1 MYITRKNF
9 TPATVFIITN
19 GISILSWLF
28 PDFGFLRKGF
38 SNQFPIID
46 EDTLGYI
53 TIILLLVSC
62 LWLGYNLNP
71 KKRGMEPFGTII
83 VNDRMYFFSI
93 CISLLGLCAS
103 FLTIAKTMSLGDIL
117 FVVQG
122 GQANALKQALYE
134 DYSFGIV
141 SLRYGVILS
150 GSFVIYRRLIGVK
163 KWWMDLLAILSLLFV
178 SMMSSRLTLIAAIFG
193 GIYLF
198 VYWKGK
204 VKFKILPATS
214 AILIGFLLLSA
225 MNWSRNANFYESK
238 GLGFFSA
245 GFSEILAY
253 TGTPVQGALYAV
265 NNPSV
270 GDESTGVFYSRTT
283 IEPSLTTNSA
293 ILDVIRMYG
302 LWGILLSTIVLFSSG
317 LYISFFE
324 NYKHGKYI
332 YMNIPIF
339 YSVVEF
345 WRIFLFFQGIVITL
359 ICSCIFLSLSLM
371 ITFGKNRI

>member
-9 TPATVFIITN
+9 TPAAIFIITN
-19 GISILSWLF
+19 GFSILSWLF

-38 SNQFPIID
+38 TTQFPILD

-53 TIILLLVSC
+53 SVMLLLLSF
-62 LWLGYNLNP
+62 LWLGYNLFP
-71 KKRGMEPFGTII
+71 KSRGLERFETII

-93 CISLLGLCAS
+93 CISMLGLCAS
-103 FLTIAKTMSLGDIL
+103 YLAIMKTMSIGDIL
-117 FVVQG
+117 FVIQG
-122 GQANALKQALYE
+122 GQANELKQALYE
-134 DYSFGIV
+134 DYSIGIV

-163 KWWMDLLAILSLLFV
+163 NLWMDLLAVLSLLFL
-178 SMMSSRLTLIAAIFG
+178 SIMSSRLTLIAAIFG
-193 GIYLF
+193 GLYLF
-198 VYWKGK
+198 IYWKGK
-204 VKFKILPATS
+204 VKFKFLPVS
-214 AILIGFLLLSA
+214 VAIMVGFLLLSA

-245 GFSEILAY
+245 GVSEILTY

-265 NNPSV
+265 SNPSV
-270 GDESTGVFYSRTT
+270 GDESTAVFYSRTT

-293 ILDVIRMYG
+293 ILDVIRLYG
-302 LWGILLSTIVLFSSG
+302 LWGLLLSAVVLFASG

-324 NYKHGKYI
+324 SYKYGKYI

-339 YSVVEF
+339 YSIVEF
-345 WRIFLFFQGIVITL
+345 WRIFLFFQGIIITL
-359 ICSCIFLSLSLM
+359 IFSCVFLTVSLM
-371 ITFGKNRI
+371 LRFGRK